1 MKITLRGIAAAAF
14 LALPTS
20 ALAETVIRYS
30 SWLPLQHHMHT
41 NVIVPFMADVQRV
54 TEGRVRVEMLPKLV
68 GTMPTQFDAVRDGL
82 VDMGVFVPGSMAGRF
97 PLIEVGELP
106 LLEDEAAVAA
116 PAVWRLYDTKLRQHG
131 EFREVHILSI
141 FSTAAGHFC
150 MNRQAIRTPADLQ
163 GMKLRTALA
172 STFPLI
178 EALGAVPVQKPTG
191 EIYELLS
198 GGTLDGTLLGPE
210 AVVGFNLTD
219 VVDHITMVPGGL
231 YSSVL
236 SLAINKSKWES
247 ISEADRAAIS
257 EVAGEHMATAIG
269 KTYSDQAIAAVAKL
283 TEEGKEFLVA
293 DGPLMSAIESA
304 AAPTE
309 AAWVAKAKAAGM
321 EDAEAVLA
329 AFKADIVAA
338 KDAWRAAN

>member
-1 MKITLRGIAAAAF
+1 MKMALRGLVAAAL
-14 LALPTS
+14 LALPAVAS
-20 ALAETVIRYS
+20 AETVIRYS

-41 NVIVPFMADVQRV
+41 NVIAPFMADVARV

-106 LLEDEAAVAA
+106 LLEDESAVAA
-116 PAVWRLYDTKLRQHG
+116 PAVWRLYDQHLRQHG
-131 EFREVHILSI
+131 EFKEVHILSI

-150 MNRQAIRTPADLQ
+150 MSKVAIKEPADLQ

-178 EALGAVPVQKPTG
+178 ERLGAVPVQKPTG

-219 VVDHITMVPGGL
+219 VVNHITIVPGGL

-236 SLAINKSKWES
+236 SLAINQQKWDS
-247 ISEADRAAIS
+247 ISEQDRAAIS
-257 EVAGEHMATAIG
+257 AVAGEHMATAIG
-269 KTYSDQAIAAVAKL
+269 TTYSNEATAAVTTL
-283 TEEGKEFLVA
+283 TDQGKQILTA
-293 DGPLMSAIESA
+293 DGGLLDMIQEA
-304 AAPTE
+304 AAPSE
-309 AAWVAKAKAAGM
+309 AAWIAKAEGAGM
-321 EDAEAVLA
+321 ADAAEVLA
-329 AFKADIVAA
+329 AFKADIAEHKAA
-338 KDAWRAAN
+338 WKPSN